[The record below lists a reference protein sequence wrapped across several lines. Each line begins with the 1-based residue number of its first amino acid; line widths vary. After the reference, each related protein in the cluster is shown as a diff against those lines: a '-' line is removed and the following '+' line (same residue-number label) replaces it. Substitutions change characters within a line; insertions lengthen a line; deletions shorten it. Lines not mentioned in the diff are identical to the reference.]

1 MQARNKSD
9 LEEISPREMELTR
22 EEERILTGDCGAA
35 QRWALET
42 QIQTGKFF
50 DARRLLPIG
59 NCHMVADYEVMG
71 EAGYYLLQ
79 NLAAQGARISVPTT
93 TNARCV
99 DFDAAT
105 RLFQDPHMIAR
116 EKEIMTL
123 LRGIGA
129 MLTDTCINY
138 QTVYQPHI
146 GEHVAWGDTGTV
158 IYANSVFGARS
169 NFEAGPAALAAAITG
184 RVPCYGFHLD
194 EARRGTVLVN
204 VAVELS
210 DLSDWGAL
218 GAAVGRIVNDYWA
231 VPVFC
236 GIAPSVGSDQLKHLG
251 ASLASYG
258 SLAMF
263 HMIGV
268 TPEAQSER
276 HAFGDLA
283 PTEIIEIGPGALD
296 AVYESYYV
304 DKEEIDLV
312 VLTGPQLSLFEL
324 RRVAELLDGRHVNV
338 NTQLIITTNRQ
349 NHTVASQLGYI
360 HEIERAGGSV
370 LVGTCFYIMAP
381 GEMRKHF
388 GWSNVLTNSAKFA
401 NIIGGYRYHPIF
413 RRTDICIEAAVSGR
427 IAR

>member
-1 MQARNKSD
+1 MLQRENQALAKRGGD
-9 LEEISPREMELTR
+9 VELSAA
-22 EEERILTGDCGAA
+22 EERILAGDCGPAL
-35 QRWALET
+35 RWALET
-42 QIQTGKFF
+42 QMHTARFFGAGK
-50 DARRLLPIG
+50 LVPIG

-71 EAGYYLLQ
+71 EAGYDLLSK
-79 NLAAQGARISVPTT
+79 LAAQGAQVSVPTT

-99 DFDAAT
+99 DFDAAA
-105 RLFQDPHMIAR
+105 RLFQDPHMVAR
-116 EKEIMTL
+116 EREIMTL

-138 QTVYQPHI
+138 QTVYQPHL

-169 NFEAGPAALAAAITG
+169 NFEAGPAALAAAVTG

-194 EARRGTVLVN
+194 EARRGTVLVK
-204 VAVELS
+204 VATELG
-210 DLSDWGAL
+210 DISDWGAL

-236 GIAPSVGSDQLKHLG
+236 GIAPTVSSDELKHLG

-263 HMIGV
+263 HMVGV
-268 TPEAQSER
+268 TPEAPSLAR
-276 HAFGDLA
+276 AFDGMA
-283 PTEIIEIGPGALD
+283 PRSTIEIGPA
-296 AVYESYYV
+296 AIESVYESYPC
-304 DKEEIDLV
+304 DKDEIDLV
-312 VLTGPQLSLFEL
+312 VLTGPQLSIFEL
-324 RRVAELLDGRHVNV
+324 RRTAELLEGRRVNG
-338 NTQLIITTNRQ
+338 NTQLIITTNKQ
-349 NHTVASQLGYI
+349 NHAIASQLGYVA
-360 HEIERAGGSV
+360 EIERSGGSV

-401 NIIGGYRYHPIF
+401 NIIGGYRFHPIF
-413 RRTDICIEAAVSGR
+413 RRTDVCIEAAINGR
-427 IAR
+427 IG